1 MSSPDPIPIAL
12 PLAAAAVPVVGL
24 DLSGQ
29 MLGKIVE
36 KAGGRIPFP
45 LVMAGATRLPFGDD
59 RFGGAY
65 ARHVLHL
72 IAD

>member
-1 MSSPDPIPIAL
+1 M
-12 PLAAAAVPVVGL
+12 VGL